1 MKKLRGAAA
10 LLVLLWGLM
19 LPVCALGAADGP
31 ASEPPAPREIT
42 LLFNQ
47 VFLTD
52 NILVTEGDALSLETE
67 LEDRSQL
74 LNIAVGVTADQ
85 QYAADLELE
94 SLEHTV
100 DVYTPGAYL
109 VTAKLRLSEEYIQD
123 YFISEEVRTLRFQ
136 VTVAAKGSLTM
147 AYGRCCEGF
156 IQYNYASP
164 EESWPALWYVEIPR
178 DAQEVD
184 TASLTWVQGVP
195 EDFYLGMPSAVRV
208 LRASLDENWDYLFQL
223 RGENLSSDI
232 MRLNPATLQSS
243 PLPSTGGNR
252 DGDDAEEPGIGP
264 PLVQTPPPAPGHG
277 NAGSQPQP
285 DAPLVLPVG
294 EAEPT
299 PQPDPAS
306 SPAPGLERVEGG
318 TLTISGA
325 RLLWLLKQNPET
337 VPFGWNGVSIQL
349 PAAFLKGLG
358 LGDSDMLA
366 LSLTQEDALAFTIS
380 LTAKGEK
387 ITKLEEALVRLPA
400 PEPLEGYALTLG
412 GETLGTTVTYEQ
424 GCAMFPITQTGHY
437 ALCENEAPEDAL
449 PPTASVPEN
458 GSKESWVQ
466 PVLKSYLPAAAA
478 LLLGLACAGWLWW
491 RKRRP

>member
-1 MKKLRGAAA
+1 MKKLRGATA

-164 EESWPALWYVEIPR
+164 EESWPALWYVEIP
-178 DAQEVD
+178 
-184 TASLTWVQGVP
+184 
-195 EDFYLGMPSAVRV
+195 GMPKKWTRQA
-208 LRASLDENWDYLFQL
+208 
-223 RGENLSSDI
+223 
-232 MRLNPATLQSS
+232 
-243 PLPSTGGNR
+243 LPGCKVCRRIFTWACLLLCGCC
-252 DGDDAEEPGIGP
+252 
-264 PLVQTPPPAPGHG
+264 
-277 NAGSQPQP
+277 
-285 DAPLVLPVG
+285 
-294 EAEPT
+294 
-299 PQPDPAS
+299 
-306 SPAPGLERVEGG
+306 
-318 TLTISGA
+318 A
-325 RLLWLLKQNPET
+325 RPWMKT
-337 VPFGWNGVSIQL
+337 
-349 PAAFLKGLG
+349 
-358 LGDSDMLA
+358 
-366 LSLTQEDALAFTIS
+366 
-380 LTAKGEK
+380 
-387 ITKLEEALVRLPA
+387 
-400 PEPLEGYALTLG
+400 
-412 GETLGTTVTYEQ
+412 GTTFSSFGERT
-424 GCAMFPITQTGHY
+424 CLQTSCG
-437 ALCENEAPEDAL
+437 
-449 PPTASVPEN
+449 
-458 GSKESWVQ
+458 
-466 PVLKSYLPAAAA
+466 
-478 LLLGLACAGWLWW
+478 
-491 RKRRP
+491 